1 MRMNDEIGAVNDEIE
16 ALNDEIA
23 KPNDEIDAVND
34 EIIRRMMDSE
44 DAQQG
49 KALLQVVLQER
60 FSYFSVLLINLLSSL
75 LNLSCSSQKR
85 P

>member
-1 MRMNDEIGAVNDEIE
+1 MNDETGAANDEIETLNDEIARPNDEIGAVNDEI
-16 ALNDEIA
+16 
-23 KPNDEIDAVND
+23 K
-34 EIIRRMMDSE
+34 RRMVDSE
-44 DAQQG
+44 DALQG
-49 KALLQVVLQER
+49 KALLQNSLQER